1 MAKPARRPEGLRA
14 LDRLAERCG
23 ILASF
28 KDARGQAR
36 EAPEQTIRAL
46 LAAMDVAAGEDAEVR
61 ASLEE
66 LEHREWSAPLPPVH
80 VVNRAAGR
88 LTVPVTVRAG
98 TRRMA
103 WSLRLEDGA
112 ELAGHAPIES
122 LPLLAQ
128 RKLAGGI
135 HERRNLV
142 LPADLADG
150 YHHLT
155 VGLGESPCL
164 LIVSPG
170 QCWLPPALEQGRRL
184 WGVAAQLYLLR
195 SQADWGIGD
204 YSDLTR
210 LVEML
215 LPLGADVIGLNPL
228 HALFPDDPEHA
239 SPYSPASRLLLNV
252 LNIDVD
258 AVAELTGTRSILETV
273 SGAALERCRAAREV
287 QYSAIAALK
296 LAALESIFEHCLA
309 VPDASHWES
318 FAAFRRRGGE
328 ALERGCL
335 FFALRE
341 HRAQTQG
348 DADWHTWPEGLRTP
362 ASPAVQ
368 RFAEEHRVRIT
379 FHAWLQFLAD
389 QQLAEAAR
397 SARGMA
403 IGLYRDL
410 AVGADPEGA
419 ETWSDPAAVIG
430 GAHVGAP
437 PDIYN
442 PAGQDWGLP
451 PFNPRELRSQ
461 GYRHF
466 IALVR
471 ANMRHAGG
479 LRIDHVMGLQQLY
492 WVPVGASPAQ
502 GAYVRYP
509 LDDLLGIL
517 ALESQRNRCLVV
529 GEDLGTVPEGF
540 RERLAQAAVFSYR
553 VLFFERN
560 ERGFVAPERYPALA
574 LAVVGSHDLPTLRS
588 WWGDRDL
595 RLKEALQLYPSNEEA
610 ERARTERARDRAE
623 LEAAFRRAG
632 IATGELAAGG
642 ELFRAAHRFLA
653 RTACALAIAQLDDL
667 TDEVEPV
674 NVPTTSAEYPNWRRR
689 LSATLEEIARSPRLA
704 ELARLFEEYRGRSPR
719 GSPAID
725 APQDGPR

>member
-252 LNIDVD
+252 LNIDVQ
-258 AVAELTGTRSILETV
+258 AVQKLTGMSAAPPPD
-273 SGAALERCRAAREV
+273 AALARCRSARHV
-287 QYSAIAALK
+287 QYSAVARLK
-296 LAALESIFEHCLA
+296 LAALEGIFAQCRA
-309 VPDASHWES
+309 APDAAHWQAFERFRHQSGES
-318 FAAFRRRGGE
+318 
-328 ALERGCL
+328 LERGCL

-341 HRAQTQG
+341 HFAPQG
-348 DADWHTWPEGLRTP
+348 RADWHLWPEDFRNP
-362 ASPAVQ
+362 RSAAVQ
-368 RFAEEHRVRIT
+368 RFAQEHRARIA

-389 QQLAEAAR
+389 SQLREAAQR
-397 SARGMA
+397 ARGMA
-403 IGLYRDL
+403 VGLYRDL
-410 AVGADPEGA
+410 AVGADPAGV
-419 ETWSDPAAVIG
+419 ETWSDPAAVVDR
-430 GAHVGAP
+430 AHVGAP

-451 PFNPRELRSQ
+451 PFNPRALREQ
-461 GYRHF
+461 GYRSF

-492 WVPVGASPAQ
+492 WIPAGASPAE

-540 RERLAQAAVFSYR
+540 RERMAGASVLSYR
-553 VLFFERN
+553 VLFFERD
-560 ERGFVAPERYPALA
+560 ERGYLPPERYPRLA

-588 WWGDRDL
+588 WWNESDL
-595 RLKEALQLYPSNEEA
+595 KLKEALSLYPSA
-610 ERARTERARDRAE
+610 EDALRARTERGRDHAD
-623 LEAAFRRAG
+623 LLTLLRRAG
-632 IATGELAAGG
+632 IVGDVGDG
-642 ELFRAAHRFLA
+642 DDLFRAAHRFLA
-653 RTACALAIAQLDDL
+653 RTASALALLQLDDL
-667 TDEVEPV
+667 TDEADPV
-674 NVPTTSAEYPNWRRR
+674 NVPTTRDEYPNWRRR
-689 LSATLEEIARSPRLA
+689 LSLTLEMLARSPRLTEIARVFNA
-704 ELARLFEEYRGRSPR
+704 ER
-719 GSPAID
+719 
-725 APQDGPR
+725 APDR